1 MRYNPCRGT
10 TLVEKILCKHRVRG
24 FNARIY
30 IGEAWRLLELLLENQ
45 DIDLDKA
52 VDYYIINTVGKYG
65 LEKDTALEIA
75 YTILEYISRGKIYE
89 QD

>member
-1 MRYNPCRGT
+1 MRYDPCRGT
-10 TLVEKILCKHRVRG
+10 TLVEKILCKHGVRG

-30 IGEAWRLLELLLENQ
+30 ISEAWRLLELLLEKP

-52 VDYYIINTVGKYG
+52 VDYYIANTVGKHG

-75 YTILEYISRGKIYE
+75 HTILSYVSRMKTHE
-89 QD
+89 QA